1 MQRLFAITAFLLF
14 AGAAR
19 AAGEPGTVP
28 RPVPLTRLEVKQYLE
43 DMKVRKPRIPLPTL
57 TEEDSKQLGER
68 VESYEARLRH
78 HFMPPGEKRGGG
90 FSRQPDPNMSLDYAF
105 KVELFWIVSRT
116 TNCHY

>member
-1 MQRLFAITAFLLF
+1 MPRIFAILAFLTL
-14 AGAAR
+14 AGSVHSADDSR
-19 AAGEPGTVP
+19 AVP

-43 DMKVRKPRIPLPTL
+43 DMKVRKPRIPLPAL
-57 TEEDSKQLGER
+57 TEEDKRQLGER

-78 HFMPPGEKRGGG
+78 HFMPPGEKRGSG